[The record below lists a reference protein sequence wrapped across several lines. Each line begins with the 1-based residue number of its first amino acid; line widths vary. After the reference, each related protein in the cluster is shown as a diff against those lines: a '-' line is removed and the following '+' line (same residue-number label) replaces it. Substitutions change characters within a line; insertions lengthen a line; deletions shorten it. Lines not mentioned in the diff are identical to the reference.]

1 MMPGDANPFEVLR
14 LDPATPPDEV
24 VRAAALLRQRA
35 ADEQTVAA
43 IRQAV
48 QALTASAEER
58 RLCELLTHAQPRYDW
73 PALQELARAYR
84 RAPAGTPPPV
94 DIEQF
99 LQALL
104 FDPAL

>member
-14 LDPATPPDEV
+14 LDPATPTEEI

-58 RLCELLTHAQPRYDW
+58 RLCELLTNSQPRYDW
-73 PALQELARAYR
+73 QALEEFARTFR
-84 RAPAGTPPPV
+84 RAPAGTAPSV
-94 DIEQF
+94 DF
-99 LQALL
+99 NKLLQALL
-104 FDPAL
+104 FDQSL

>member
-1 MMPGDANPFEVLR
+1 MMPGDPNPFEVLR
-14 LDPATPPDEV
+14 LDPATPTEEI

-35 ADEQTVAA
+35 PDEQTIAT

-48 QALTASAEER
+48 QALTSSAAER
-58 RLCELLTHAQPRYDW
+58 QLCELLTHAKPCYDW
-73 PALQELARAYR
+73 PELVEFGRAHR

-94 DIEQF
+94 DTEQL

-104 FDPAL
+104 FEQAL

>member
-1 MMPGDANPFEVLR
+1 MKPSDANPFEVLR
-14 LDPATPPDEV
+14 LDPTTPTEEI

-35 ADEQTVAA
+35 ADEQSVAE

-48 QALTASAEER
+48 QALTSSAEER
-58 RLCELLTHAQPRYDW
+58 RLCELLTHAQVRYNW
-73 PALQELARAYR
+73 PALQEFARAFR

-94 DIEQF
+94 DIEQL